1 MSKYKRVAINNYY
14 LQNANIKIHTVY
26 MQYCKANELINEI
39 TSMTTT
45 FAFNVCT
52 NIWRC
57 DPISDKL
64 GWCIIFLDLK

>member
-39 TSMTTT
+39 TSMATT

-52 NIWRC
+52 NI
-57 DPISDKL
+57 
-64 GWCIIFLDLK
+64 